1 MACRTIGIGMSE
13 RFKRIVWVAESWA
26 KNKISMKGSGTRK
39 EKERD
44 IRYVDSQDLLYD
56 LDFDEEIKGTCTRV
70 S

>member
-1 MACRTIGIGMSE
+1 
-13 RFKRIVWVAESWA
+13 
-26 KNKISMKGSGTRK
+26 MKGSGTRK

-56 LDFDEEIKGTCTRV
+56 LNFDEEIKGTCTRV